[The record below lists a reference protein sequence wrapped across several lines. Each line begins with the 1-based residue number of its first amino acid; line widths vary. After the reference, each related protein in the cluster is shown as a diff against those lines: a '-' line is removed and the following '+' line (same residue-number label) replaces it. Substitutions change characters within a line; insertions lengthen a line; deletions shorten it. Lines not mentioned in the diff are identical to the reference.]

1 MTLEEMAGVLRSVIN
16 EMNGIAEPWGERD
29 KRKELSRYYVGARIA
44 DWRSNLRTVEYELE
58 EA

>member
-1 MTLEEMAGVLRSVIN
+1 MAGVLRSVIN